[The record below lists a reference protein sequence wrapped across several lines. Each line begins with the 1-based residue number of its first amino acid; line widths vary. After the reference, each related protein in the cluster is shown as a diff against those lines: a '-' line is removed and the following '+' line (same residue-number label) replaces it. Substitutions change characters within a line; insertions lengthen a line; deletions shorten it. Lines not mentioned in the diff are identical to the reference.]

1 MPLLTIFAGINGVG
15 KSTLMNMIGCLD
27 VPTSG
32 ECIIDGVP
40 VSNMTDNEILDNPE
54 RSIAV
59 DLFMKNPIE
68 TVKKM
73 AIEKINYCL
82 ENGKSFNW
90 ETTIISNFVLERI
103 KRAKELGYLIDINF
117 IGVDNYNLP
126 IKRIQHRVNNGGHGI
141 EDETVKARYF
151 RQFDNLEKVLPYVDS
166 IIFYDNS
173 KSLHLVGTYFQNKLK
188 IHDPKNYWIHQ
199 VEEKLNQKT
208 EQKW

>member
-15 KSTLMNMIGCLD
+15 KSTLYNFLNIY
-27 VPTSG
+27 TEG
-32 ECIIDGVP
+32 ELGIRICPD
-40 VSNMTDNEILDNPE
+40 EIL
-54 RSIAV
+54 
-59 DLFMKNPIE
+59 KNFNGDWQSRE
-68 TVKKM
+68 HQVLSGKM

-173 KSLHLVGTYFQNKLK
+173 KCLHLVGTYFQNKLK

-208 EQKW
+208 EQK